1 MMAVLLFG
9 MGCLALVAGLMALV
23 AGLVP
28 RTMGSE
34 RDRHT
39 AIQRRS

>member
-1 MMAVLLFG
+1 MMAVLLVG
-9 MGCLALVAGLMALV
+9 MAFLAIIAGLMALV

-28 RTMGSE
+28 RMTGGG

>member
-28 RTMGSE
+28 RTTGSE
-34 RDRHT
+34 RDRRT